1 MQLLLERKPQISGA
15 SHLGSS
21 LFPHRKSQMDVSMV
35 DYSKQNSAVAPTA
48 PASADF
54 VSACSSALHI
64 RAVFHLGPGLC
75 LFLRL
80 FGTKGQKS
88 TRSEDP
94 LDI

>member
-15 SHLGSS
+15 SHFGSS

-35 DYSKQNSAVAPTA
+35 DYSKQNSA
-48 PASADF
+48 PALANF
-54 VSACSSALHI
+54 LSACSSTLHI
-64 RAVFHLGPGLC
+64 WAVFHLGPGSC
-75 LFLRL
+75 LFLCL